1 MQGVTSTR
9 GVTSAFQESVAA
21 EMLGEEGMKLMS
33 RGRKAVTCGHQSVVL
48 LFWYAGNTDC
58 VASQR
63 SVVRC
68 SLSSHQRSSHGM
80 GLALTRGREKVQG
93 SRPLPRRTKM
103 SGGSKLRKTSRRLIC
118 NYEQDRKR
126 FNLLCSVLHS
136 STVTCFPSPVLYGPP
151 KKKYKNVCLT
161 FK

>member
-1 MQGVTSTR
+1 MRGVTSTR

-21 EMLGEEGMKLMS
+21 EMLGEEGMS
-33 RGRKAVTCGHQSVVL
+33 RGWKAVTCGHQLVVL

-93 SRPLPRRTKM
+93 SPFAK
-103 SGGSKLRKTSRRLIC
+103 
-118 NYEQDRKR
+118 ED
-126 FNLLCSVLHS
+126 
-136 STVTCFPSPVLYGPP
+136 
-151 KKKYKNVCLT
+151 KKVWGQQTQKNE
-161 FK
+161 